1 VKRYSAE
8 RTEAIL
14 RQMMPPTN
22 KLVSALAREHG
33 ISEQTL
39 YTWRRNLQAQ
49 GVPVPG
55 NGKKAEE
62 WSSKDKFGVVLE
74 TAGLNEAELAEY
86 CRRKGL
92 FIEQIAA
99 YAWDFDFSQRLA
111 PWPTLSGLG
120 CAPAAPRRCHR
131 RSDSLRVRHIESL
144 FVAWLSM
151 LSKEPC
157 SSPAARL
164 RQRSTRGRLIGA
176 LAGARQGGRNTVP
189 ANIHATTPESWRARL
204 HCREA
209 DQPFVREQPP

>member
-8 RTEAIL
+8 RKEAIL

-92 FIEQIAA
+92 FIEQIT
-99 YAWDFDFSQRLA
+99 AWRTACQDANEHPAERTRDQREQSKTDRKRIKQLEKE
-111 PWPTLSGLG
+111 L
-120 CAPAAPRRCHR
+120 
-131 RSDSLRVRHIESL
+131 LR
-144 FVAWLSM
+144 
-151 LSKEPC
+151 KEK
-157 SSPAARL
+157 
-164 RQRSTRGRLIGA
+164 A
-176 LAGARQGGRNTVP
+176 LAEAAALIILRKKAQAIWGD
-189 ANIHATTPESWRARL
+189 PE
-204 HCREA
+204 E
-209 DQPFVREQPP
+209 D